1 MKKLSKCPDAA
12 HRVFFF
18 FFFLFRHICVMRNI
32 GQKNASVSS
41 SWKKGLFSHSVVSD
55 PLWPHGLQ
63 HTRLPCPSPFPGV
76 CSNSCPLSWWCH
88 PTIPSSVSLF
98 SFCLQSFPVS
108 GSFPMSQLSTSGGW
122 SIGASASVFPMNIQG
137 WFPLGLTGFISLL
150 SKGFSR
156 VISNTTAWQL
166 SHVSALSSLNVFPL
180 QSPENSFSTFRT
192 LLVPVSRR

>member
-1 MKKLSKCPDAA
+1 
-12 HRVFFF
+12 
-18 FFFLFRHICVMRNI
+18 MRNI

-108 GSFPMSQLSTSGGW
+108 GSFPMSQLSASGGW

-192 LLVPVSRR
+192 LLVPVPRR